1 MLLHF
6 FSEPNL
12 SLIMNELS
20 FQIATQDANVQRQ
33 NGNPCVV
40 QMESHM
46 LRLVLLAVKPPPE
59 MEQLL

>member
-33 NGNPCVV
+33 NGNLCVV
-40 QMESHM
+40 KMESHM
-46 LRLVLLAVKPPPE
+46 HQLVLLAVRPPTGLE
-59 MEQLL
+59 RAL